1 MTGVFVRVPGR
12 CARSPFSASS
22 ASPAV
27 RLFAVLCAML
37 AGGCAW
43 NTPPATTHQPMTA
56 RPAPRQDLIVNAGSI
71 YQPDAG
77 RLVLYED
84 RRSRF
89 VGDTIVIVIEEN
101 TTASKKSS
109 GAATRTGETELNVPT
124 VSGVPFKTFQGM
136 NIEASSD
143 QSFEG
148 KGNASSDNAFR
159 GNLAVTVTEV
169 LENGNLLVSGEKQV
183 TINQGTE
190 YIRFSGVI
198 NPVYV
203 QANNTVS
210 STRVADAR
218 VEYRGTGYVSEAQTM
233 GWLSR
238 FFMSVWPF

>member
-1 MTGVFVRVPGR
+1 
-12 CARSPFSASS
+12 
-22 ASPAV
+22 
-27 RLFAVLCAML
+27 ML
-37 AGGCAW
+37 ASGCAW

-56 RPAPRQDLIVNAGSI
+56 RPAPRQDLVVNAGAI
-71 YQPDAG
+71 YQPDVS

-84 RRSRF
+84 RRSRL
-89 VGDTIVIVIEEN
+89 VGDTIVVVIEEN
-101 TTASKKSS
+101 TSASKKS
-109 GAATRTGETELNVPT
+109 GASATRTGETALNVPT

-148 KGNASSDNAFR
+148 KGNASSDNVFR
-159 GNLAVTVTEV
+159 GNLTVTVTEV

-190 YIRFSGVI
+190 YIRFSGII
-198 NPVYV
+198 NPVFI

>member
-1 MTGVFVRVPGR
+1 VI
-12 CARSPFSASS
+12 ARERLLWSPFS

-37 AGGCAW
+37 ASGCAW

-56 RPAPRQDLIVNAGSI
+56 RPAPRQDLIVNAGGI
-71 YQPDAG
+71 YQPDVG

-89 VGDTIVIVIEEN
+89 VGDTIVILIEEN
-101 TTASKKSS
+101 TSASKKSS
-109 GAATRTGETELNVPT
+109 GAATRSGETELNVPT

-136 NIEASSD
+136 NIEATSD

-148 KGNASSDNAFR
+148 KGNASSDNVFR
-159 GNLAVTVTEV
+159 GNLTVTVTEV

-198 NPVYV
+198 NPVFI

-238 FFMSVWPF
+238 VFMSVWPF

>member
-1 MTGVFVRVPGR
+1 
-12 CARSPFSASS
+12 
-22 ASPAV
+22 
-27 RLFAVLCAML
+27 
-37 AGGCAW
+37 
-43 NTPPATTHQPMTA
+43 MTA
-56 RPAPRQDLIVNAGSI
+56 RAAPRQDIVAHAGAI

-89 VGDTIVIVIEEN
+89 VGDTIVILIEES
-101 TTASKKSS
+101 TSASKKTS
-109 GAATRTGETELNVPT
+109 GAATRTGETDLNVPT

-148 KGNASSDNAFR
+148 KGNAASDNAFK
-159 GNLAVTVTEV
+159 GNLTVTVTEV

-198 NPVYV
+198 NPVYI